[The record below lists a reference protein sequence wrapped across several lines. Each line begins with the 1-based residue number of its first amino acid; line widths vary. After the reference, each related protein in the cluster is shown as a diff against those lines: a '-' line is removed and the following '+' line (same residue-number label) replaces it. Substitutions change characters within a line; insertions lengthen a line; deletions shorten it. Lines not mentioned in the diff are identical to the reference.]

1 MLFTQILHQTELY
14 LALLYKWYC
23 SDEGVNF
30 AVQQGL
36 KASRSKVVYFKHN
49 DIEDLENCLKVQA
62 QEDRKVSVL
71 CVVKSTVVESFILS
85 HG

>member
-1 MLFTQILHQTELY
+1 MLISASTKVHV
-14 LALLYKWYC
+14 ALLSTSYC

-71 CVVKSTVVESFILS
+71 CVFKSTVVELCIPRA
-85 HG
+85 